1 MIEFTVTEFVLLCW
15 AVLATGYAFMYK
27 HEQYKADVFIRAI
40 LDDAELRNHLVDDYN
55 KFKGSVESQ

>member
-15 AVLATGYAFMYK
+15 SVIATAYAFMYK
-27 HEQYKADVFIRAI
+27 HEQHKANVFIRAI
-40 LDDAELRNHLVDDYN
+40 FDDAELRNHLVDDYN

>member
-15 AVLATGYAFMYK
+15 AVLATAYAFKYK
-27 HEQYKADVFIRAI
+27 HEKRGADYFIRAI
-40 LDDAELRNHLVDDYN
+40 LDDVELRNHLVDDYN